1 MEHLSGKD
9 YYPATLKEKLKT
21 YSPDPMIR
29 VVMLPKHTNAL
40 GSIFGGVILS
50 ELDLAA
56 GEEARKVAGRHVVTK
71 YINGVDFI
79 APVKVGDWVSF
90 FTRTIRA
97 GRTSVTV
104 RVLVVAHRGY
114 RRDELFEVTEAELV
128 FVAVDEDGRPAP
140 LINPDLPD

>member
-1 MEHLSGKD
+1 MSE
-9 YYPATLKEKLKT
+9 TLHKKYFPSTLEQKLKD

-56 GEEARKVAGRHVVTK
+56 GEEARKAAGRNVVTK
-71 YINGVDFI
+71 YINDVDFI

-90 FTRTIRA
+90 YTRTIRT
-97 GRTSVTV
+97 GTTSVVV

-114 RRDELFEVTEAELV
+114 RRDELYEVTEAESV
-128 FVAVDEDGRPAP
+128 FVAIDEHGRPAP
-140 LINPDLPD
+140 LIKPE